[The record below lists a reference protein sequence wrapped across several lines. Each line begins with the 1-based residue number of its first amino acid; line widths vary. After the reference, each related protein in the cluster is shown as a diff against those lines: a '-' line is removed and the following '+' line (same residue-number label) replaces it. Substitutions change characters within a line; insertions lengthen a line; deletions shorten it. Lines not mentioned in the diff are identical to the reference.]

1 MERYE
6 GLRYNKKNSQKI
18 LSSLK
23 KNTDKYYHDENIYLK
38 NLMISNFNLN
48 EWLKSFKNAQ
58 IVKHRFLCVIFGIT
72 KVKSGNSY
80 YLEKLR
86 NSFSKEKKNILFS
99 FQHLV
104 AADPVLAIWL
114 SNEPESILKIFQNAC
129 KSFFSDIFSIDAK
142 KIYDFVD
149 LRKEVSCRKSRKK
162 SKRIIAIST

>member
-72 KVKSGNSY
+72 KVK
-80 YLEKLR
+80 
-86 NSFSKEKKNILFS
+86 F
-99 FQHLV
+99 
-104 AADPVLAIWL
+104 W
-114 SNEPESILKIFQNAC
+114 
-129 KSFFSDIFSIDAK
+129 
-142 KIYDFVD
+142 
-149 LRKEVSCRKSRKK
+149 
-162 SKRIIAIST
+162 